1 MKTILFL
8 LIISNSFGFYPKVNG
23 MRYSDPLIETTYPYT
38 LGISAPYWTDIV
50 VTHDNVVVFDD
61 YVQGEIEMGIISDG
75 IIRME
80 GGGKSY
86 RIVPEVASIIFGLTG
101 VLLCRKMKGFR
112 K

>member
-61 YVQGEIEMGIISDG
+61 YVQGEVNIGIISDG
-75 IIRME
+75 IINMQ

-86 RIVPEVASIIFGLTG
+86 RIVPEPAMILTMITG
-101 VLLCRKMKGFR
+101 SLIMRKVR